1 MKVIVTNSYDE
12 TCAVI
17 ANMIKELVNAKPDAK
32 LGLATG
38 GTPVPIYKKLIEMN
52 KAGEVDFS
60 RVHTVNLDEYCG
72 IPGTHDQS
80 YRYFMD
86 TNLFDHINIDKKN
99 TFVASGMG
107 DFEANA
113 RELEEKVREGGAADL
128 QLLGIG
134 NNGHIAFNEASDH
147 LIAVAHTEKLTEST
161 INANARFFEKKEDVP
176 TMAITMGMGDILAA
190 KKVVL
195 AATGLAKVPA
205 IKGLIMD
212 DVITTQKPLH
222 DAEDARGRRRRHRQG
237 AGRRRGLQSLTPTA
251 EKRRCSGPPP
261 GNRSGP
267 LCFFTAEKT
276 ALPPLRSP
284 RENAWPLTLSANI
297 LFRLF

>member
-86 TNLFDHINIDKKN
+86 TNLFDHININKKN

-205 IKGLIMD
+205 IRGLIMD
-212 DVITTQKPLH
+212 DVITTQNPSTMLKMH
-222 DAEDARGRRRRHRQG
+222 EDAVVVID
-237 AGRRRGLQSLTPTA
+237 
-251 EKRRCSGPPP
+251 
-261 GNRSGP
+261 
-267 LCFFTAEKT
+267 
-276 ALPPLRSP
+276 
-284 RENAWPLTLSANI
+284 RELADAVGY
-297 LFRLF
+297 RA

>member
-147 LIAVAHTEKLTEST
+147 LIAAAHTEKLTEST

-212 DVITTQKPLH
+212 DVITTQNPSTMLKMH
-222 DAEDARGRRRRHRQG
+222 EDAVVVID
-237 AGRRRGLQSLTPTA
+237 
-251 EKRRCSGPPP
+251 
-261 GNRSGP
+261 
-267 LCFFTAEKT
+267 
-276 ALPPLRSP
+276 
-284 RENAWPLTLSANI
+284 RELADAVGY
-297 LFRLF
+297 RA

>member
-86 TNLFDHINIDKKN
+86 TNLFDHINIDKNN

-212 DVITTQKPLH
+212 DVITTQNPSTMLKMH
-222 DAEDARGRRRRHRQG
+222 EDAVVVID
-237 AGRRRGLQSLTPTA
+237 
-251 EKRRCSGPPP
+251 
-261 GNRSGP
+261 
-267 LCFFTAEKT
+267 
-276 ALPPLRSP
+276 
-284 RENAWPLTLSANI
+284 RELADAVGY
-297 LFRLF
+297 RA

>member
-1 MKVIVTNSYDE
+1 MRVIVTANYEESG
-12 TCAVI
+12 AVV
-17 ANMIKELVNAKPDAK
+17 ANMIKELICQKPNAK

-38 GTPVPIYKKLIEMN
+38 STPLPAYKKLIELN

-60 RVHTVNLDEYCG
+60 KVRTVNLDEYCG

-80 YRYFMD
+80 YRYFMN

-99 TFVASGMG
+99 TFVASGLG

-161 INANARFFEKKEDVP
+161 IAANARFFASKEDVP
-176 TMAITMGMGDILAA
+176 TTAITMGMGDILAA
-190 KKVVL
+190 KTVVL
-195 AATGLAKVPA
+195 MATGAAKADA
-205 IKGLIMD
+205 IRGLIMD
-212 DVITTQKPLH
+212 DVITTQNPSTMLKMH
-222 DAEDARGRRRRHRQG
+222 SDAIVVIDRALADAVGYK
-237 AGRRRGLQSLTPTA
+237 A
-251 EKRRCSGPPP
+251 
-261 GNRSGP
+261 
-267 LCFFTAEKT
+267 
-276 ALPPLRSP
+276 
-284 RENAWPLTLSANI
+284 
-297 LFRLF
+297 

>member
-72 IPGTHDQS
+72 IPCTHDQS

-205 IKGLIMD
+205 IRGLIMD
-212 DVITTQKPLH
+212 DVITTQNPSTMLKMH
-222 DAEDARGRRRRHRQG
+222 EDAVVVID
-237 AGRRRGLQSLTPTA
+237 
-251 EKRRCSGPPP
+251 
-261 GNRSGP
+261 
-267 LCFFTAEKT
+267 
-276 ALPPLRSP
+276 
-284 RENAWPLTLSANI
+284 RELADAVGY
-297 LFRLF
+297 RA

>member
-113 RELEEKVREGGAADL
+113 RELEKKVREGGAAEL

-205 IKGLIMD
+205 IRGLIMD
-212 DVITTQKPLH
+212 DVITTQNPSTMLKMH
-222 DAEDARGRRRRHRQG
+222 EDAVVVID
-237 AGRRRGLQSLTPTA
+237 
-251 EKRRCSGPPP
+251 
-261 GNRSGP
+261 
-267 LCFFTAEKT
+267 
-276 ALPPLRSP
+276 
-284 RENAWPLTLSANI
+284 RELADAVGY
-297 LFRLF
+297 RA

>member
-86 TNLFDHINIDKKN
+86 TNLFDYINIDKKN

-205 IKGLIMD
+205 IKGMIMD
-212 DVITTQKPLH
+212 DVITTQNPSTMLKMH
-222 DAEDARGRRRRHRQG
+222 EDAVVVID
-237 AGRRRGLQSLTPTA
+237 
-251 EKRRCSGPPP
+251 
-261 GNRSGP
+261 
-267 LCFFTAEKT
+267 
-276 ALPPLRSP
+276 
-284 RENAWPLTLSANI
+284 RELADAVGY
-297 LFRLF
+297 RA

>member
-195 AATGLAKVPA
+195 AATGLSKVPA

-212 DVITTQKPLH
+212 DVITTQNPSTMLKMH
-222 DAEDARGRRRRHRQG
+222 DDAVVVID
-237 AGRRRGLQSLTPTA
+237 
-251 EKRRCSGPPP
+251 
-261 GNRSGP
+261 
-267 LCFFTAEKT
+267 
-276 ALPPLRSP
+276 
-284 RENAWPLTLSANI
+284 RELADAVGY
-297 LFRLF
+297 RA

>member
-17 ANMIKELVNAKPDAK
+17 ANMFKELINAKPDAK

-38 GTPVPIYKKLIEMN
+38 GTPVPIYKKLIAMN

-60 RVHTVNLDEYCG
+60 KVRTVNLDEYCG

-80 YRYFMD
+80 YRYFMN
-86 TNLFDHINIDKKN
+86 TNLFDHVNIDKAN
-99 TFVASGMG
+99 TFVANGLG

-113 RELEEKVREGGAADL
+113 RELEEKVREGGAADI

-147 LIAVAHTEKLTEST
+147 LVAVAHTEKLTEST
-161 INANARFFEKKEDVP
+161 IEANARFFDKKEDVP
-176 TMAITMGMGDILAA
+176 TTAITMGMGDILAA
-190 KKVVL
+190 KTVVL

-212 DVITTQKPLH
+212 DIITTQNPSTMLKMH
-222 DAEDARGRRRRHRQG
+222 
-237 AGRRRGLQSLTPTA
+237 
-251 EKRRCSGPPP
+251 
-261 GNRSGP
+261 
-267 LCFFTAEKT
+267 
-276 ALPPLRSP
+276 
-284 RENAWPLTLSANI
+284 ENAIVVIDKELADAVGYHA
-297 LFRLF
+297 

>member
-134 NNGHIAFNEASDH
+134 NNGHIGFNEPSGVFYKGTHVVD
-147 LIAVAHTEKLTEST
+147 LTDST
-161 INANARFFEKKEDVP
+161 INANKRFFEHREDVP
-176 TMAITMGMGDILAA
+176 KQAITLGMGGIMSARKVIMLAFGKGKADAVRAMVNGEIDPKCPASILQLHRNVTVLLDREAA
-190 KKVVL
+190 
-195 AATGLAKVPA
+195 
-205 IKGLIMD
+205 
-212 DVITTQKPLH
+212 
-222 DAEDARGRRRRHRQG
+222 AE
-237 AGRRRGLQSLTPTA
+237 L
-251 EKRRCSGPPP
+251 
-261 GNRSGP
+261 
-267 LCFFTAEKT
+267 
-276 ALPPLRSP
+276 
-284 RENAWPLTLSANI
+284 
-297 LFRLF
+297 

>member
-212 DVITTQKPLH
+212 DVITTQNPSTMLKMH
-222 DAEDARGRRRRHRQG
+222 EDAVVVI
-237 AGRRRGLQSLTPTA
+237 A
-251 EKRRCSGPPP
+251 
-261 GNRSGP
+261 
-267 LCFFTAEKT
+267 
-276 ALPPLRSP
+276 
-284 RENAWPLTLSANI
+284 RELADAVGY
-297 LFRLF
+297 RA

>member
-12 TCAVI
+12 TCGVI
-17 ANMIKELVNAKPDAK
+17 AGMIKDLVNEKPDCK

-52 KAGEVDFS
+52 KAGQVDFA
-60 RVHTVNLDEYCG
+60 RVRTVNLDEYCG

-86 TNLFDHINIDKKN
+86 TNLFDHINIDKNN

-107 DFEANA
+107 DYEANA
-113 RELEEKVREGGAADL
+113 AELERMVREGGPADL

-134 NNGHIAFNEASDH
+134 NNGHIAFNEAADQ
-147 LIAVAHTEKLTEST
+147 LVAVAHTEQLTEST
-161 INANARFFEKKEDVP
+161 IEANARFFEKKEDVP

-190 KKVVL
+190 KKVGL

-212 DVITTQKPLH
+212 DFITTHNPSTLLKLH
-222 DAEDARGRRRRHRQG
+222 ADAVVVIDRELADAVGYKG
-237 AGRRRGLQSLTPTA
+237 
-251 EKRRCSGPPP
+251 
-261 GNRSGP
+261 
-267 LCFFTAEKT
+267 
-276 ALPPLRSP
+276 
-284 RENAWPLTLSANI
+284 
-297 LFRLF
+297 

>member
-161 INANARFFEKKEDVP
+161 INANARFFDKKEDVP

-212 DVITTQKPLH
+212 DVITTQNPSTMLKMH
-222 DAEDARGRRRRHRQG
+222 EDAVVVID
-237 AGRRRGLQSLTPTA
+237 
-251 EKRRCSGPPP
+251 
-261 GNRSGP
+261 
-267 LCFFTAEKT
+267 
-276 ALPPLRSP
+276 
-284 RENAWPLTLSANI
+284 RELADAVGYKA
-297 LFRLF
+297 

>member
-205 IKGLIMD
+205 IGGLIMD
-212 DVITTQKPLH
+212 DVITTQNPSTMLKMH
-222 DAEDARGRRRRHRQG
+222 EDAVVVID
-237 AGRRRGLQSLTPTA
+237 
-251 EKRRCSGPPP
+251 
-261 GNRSGP
+261 
-267 LCFFTAEKT
+267 
-276 ALPPLRSP
+276 
-284 RENAWPLTLSANI
+284 RELADAVGY
-297 LFRLF
+297 RA

>member
-212 DVITTQKPLH
+212 DVLTTQNPSTMLKMH
-222 DAEDARGRRRRHRQG
+222 EDAVVVID
-237 AGRRRGLQSLTPTA
+237 
-251 EKRRCSGPPP
+251 
-261 GNRSGP
+261 
-267 LCFFTAEKT
+267 
-276 ALPPLRSP
+276 
-284 RENAWPLTLSANI
+284 RELADAVGY
-297 LFRLF
+297 RA

>member
-86 TNLFDHINIDKKN
+86 TNLFEHINIDKKN

-205 IKGLIMD
+205 IRGLIMD
-212 DVITTQKPLH
+212 DVITTQNPSTMLKMH
-222 DAEDARGRRRRHRQG
+222 EDAVVVID
-237 AGRRRGLQSLTPTA
+237 
-251 EKRRCSGPPP
+251 
-261 GNRSGP
+261 
-267 LCFFTAEKT
+267 
-276 ALPPLRSP
+276 
-284 RENAWPLTLSANI
+284 RELADAVGY
-297 LFRLF
+297 RA

>member
-12 TCAVI
+12 SCAVI

-212 DVITTQKPLH
+212 DVITTQNPSTMLKMH
-222 DAEDARGRRRRHRQG
+222 EDAVVVID
-237 AGRRRGLQSLTPTA
+237 
-251 EKRRCSGPPP
+251 
-261 GNRSGP
+261 
-267 LCFFTAEKT
+267 
-276 ALPPLRSP
+276 
-284 RENAWPLTLSANI
+284 RELADAVGY
-297 LFRLF
+297 RA

>member
-86 TNLFDHINIDKKN
+86 TNLFDYINIDKKN

-205 IKGLIMD
+205 IRGLIMD
-212 DVITTQKPLH
+212 DAITTQNPSTMLKMH
-222 DAEDARGRRRRHRQG
+222 EDAVVVID
-237 AGRRRGLQSLTPTA
+237 
-251 EKRRCSGPPP
+251 
-261 GNRSGP
+261 
-267 LCFFTAEKT
+267 
-276 ALPPLRSP
+276 
-284 RENAWPLTLSANI
+284 RELADAVGY
-297 LFRLF
+297 RA

>member
-1 MKVIVTNSYDE
+1 MKNTLKVINYV
-12 TCAVI
+12 
-17 ANMIKELVNAKPDAK
+17 L
-32 LGLATG
+32 LGLTLVAVG
-38 GTPVPIYKKLIEMN
+38 FGVFAFFQYRAVPIAEYESSAADLRAQTQLVDESTDKLSEDM
-52 KAGEVDFS
+52 KAQQDALREDISQGGDEGKTLASELAAALSDNEDKTAQLEEL
-60 RVHTVNLDEYCG
+60 RAENERLDNIVEETLAKRREY
-72 IPGTHDQS
+72 
-80 YRYFMD
+80 
-86 TNLFDHINIDKKN
+86 
-99 TFVASGMG
+99 ASKI
-107 DFEANA
+107 

-212 DVITTQKPLH
+212 DVITTQNPSTMLKMH
-222 DAEDARGRRRRHRQG
+222 EDAVVVID
-237 AGRRRGLQSLTPTA
+237 
-251 EKRRCSGPPP
+251 
-261 GNRSGP
+261 
-267 LCFFTAEKT
+267 
-276 ALPPLRSP
+276 
-284 RENAWPLTLSANI
+284 RELADAVGY
-297 LFRLF
+297 RA

>member
-205 IKGLIMD
+205 IRGLIMD
-212 DVITTQKPLH
+212 DVITTQNPSTMLKMQDLRRTHVAMAEIRRKVWKCSHDVALGFFQLLH
-222 DAEDARGRRRRHRQG
+222 RTNGKG
-237 AGRRRGLQSLTPTA
+237 MT
-251 EKRRCSGPPP
+251 KVM
-261 GNRSGP
+261 N
-267 LCFFTAEKT
+267 
-276 ALPPLRSP
+276 P
-284 RENAWPLTLSANI
+284 RTVSTSFMRNSTMP
-297 LFRLF
+297 

>member
-38 GTPVPIYKKLIEMN
+38 GTPVPIYKKLMEMN

-205 IKGLIMD
+205 IRGLIMD
-212 DVITTQKPLH
+212 DVITTQNPSTMLKMH
-222 DAEDARGRRRRHRQG
+222 EDAVVVID
-237 AGRRRGLQSLTPTA
+237 
-251 EKRRCSGPPP
+251 
-261 GNRSGP
+261 
-267 LCFFTAEKT
+267 
-276 ALPPLRSP
+276 
-284 RENAWPLTLSANI
+284 RELADAVGY
-297 LFRLF
+297 RA

>member
-195 AATGLAKVPA
+195 AATGLAMVPA

-212 DVITTQKPLH
+212 DVITTQNPSTMLKMH
-222 DAEDARGRRRRHRQG
+222 DDAVVVID
-237 AGRRRGLQSLTPTA
+237 
-251 EKRRCSGPPP
+251 
-261 GNRSGP
+261 
-267 LCFFTAEKT
+267 
-276 ALPPLRSP
+276 
-284 RENAWPLTLSANI
+284 RELADAVGY
-297 LFRLF
+297 RA

>member
-113 RELEEKVREGGAADL
+113 RELEEKVREGGAA
-128 QLLGIG
+128 
-134 NNGHIAFNEASDH
+134 ASTCSCWASATTATSH
-147 LIAVAHTEKLTEST
+147 ST
-161 INANARFFEKKEDVP
+161 RPATTSSPWP
-176 TMAITMGMGDILAA
+176 TP
-190 KKVVL
+190 K
-195 AATGLAKVPA
+195 
-205 IKGLIMD
+205 
-212 DVITTQKPLH
+212 
-222 DAEDARGRRRRHRQG
+222 
-237 AGRRRGLQSLTPTA
+237 S
-251 EKRRCSGPPP
+251 
-261 GNRSGP
+261 
-267 LCFFTAEKT
+267 
-276 ALPPLRSP
+276 
-284 RENAWPLTLSANI
+284 
-297 LFRLF
+297 